1 MPVRVFSGLA
11 YDQFSFLMP
20 AAACVSLYRLM
31 FRITFFPAREI
42 IVKVTL
48 TTCLQ
53 KKQNKKRAIKL
64 GMCSCA
70 NLLEKAQ
77 NTTVACAFDVLRT
90 NRVIKCSVIIFGTFL
105 ITILNHLPVPLLPFW
120 HT

>member
-1 MPVRVFSGLA
+1 MCVGGPVPVRVFSGLA

-20 AAACVSLYRLM
+20 AACVSLYRLM

-53 KKQNKKRAIKL
+53 KNKTKK
-64 GMCSCA
+64 
-70 NLLEKAQ
+70 E
-77 NTTVACAFDVLRT
+77 
-90 NRVIKCSVIIFGTFL
+90 
-105 ITILNHLPVPLLPFW
+105 PLS
-120 HT
+120 